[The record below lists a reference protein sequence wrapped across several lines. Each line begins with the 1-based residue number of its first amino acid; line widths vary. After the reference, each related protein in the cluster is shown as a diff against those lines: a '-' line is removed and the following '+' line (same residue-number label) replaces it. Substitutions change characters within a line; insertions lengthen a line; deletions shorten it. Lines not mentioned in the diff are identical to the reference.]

1 MCGLEGMKSIF
12 THMSKSFKSYSSV
25 IDKSDLFK
33 YDAKKKV
40 NWFLSKKKPCFGRA
54 VEGSFLSKAG
64 PKRGYFSYL
73 ITVRVILHTSDVS
86 FLIIVIR
93 YDDHPLVWSGVK

>member
-1 MCGLEGMKSIF
+1 MLKKRS
-12 THMSKSFKSYSSV
+12 T
-25 IDKSDLFK
+25 DKTSLAVQK
-33 YDAKKKV
+33 I
-40 NWFLSKKKPCFGRA
+40 NPCFGRV

-86 FLIIVIR
+86 FLITFC
-93 YDDHPLVWSGVK
+93 LVNLSEGGPRFLLT